1 MDPFFLHE
9 EPDKEEGK
17 SSAEEKKKGKKEKK
31 QTAKGKRKQ
40 KEQEEKQ
47 QAAVEDEEEDEVQ
60 EEAHEGENE
69 EDEGE
74 GDEKQAKPGRKSRKN
89 KPIEMSSKVPV
100 SRFRQIVPPSRPK
113 PRDPRFEE
121 TAGPYSEH
129 IFKATYKFL
138 EEQKKQEEAE
148 LRAELARTRNED
160 RKAEIRRVLD
170 AYRQEALQRERRNRL
185 HELRAQWRKQQ
196 KKRAKAAGKE
206 LSVTPFLKKEEEQKL
221 MLAERFL
228 ELKKSGKLSEVMA
241 KKRKKNAAK
250 DHRWMPY
257 QE

>member
-9 EPDKEEGK
+9 EPDKEGGK

-129 IFKATYKFL
+129 IFKATCAPGAARVPGPNRGSQRVFL
-138 EEQKKQEEAE
+138 CVQTSFW
-148 LRAELARTRNED
+148 RSRRS
-160 RKAEIRRVLD
+160 RK
-170 AYRQEALQRERRNRL
+170 RL
-185 HELRAQWRKQQ
+185 
-196 KKRAKAAGKE
+196 
-206 LSVTPFLKKEEEQKL
+206 S
-221 MLAERFL
+221 
-228 ELKKSGKLSEVMA
+228 
-241 KKRKKNAAK
+241 
-250 DHRWMPY
+250 
-257 QE
+257 